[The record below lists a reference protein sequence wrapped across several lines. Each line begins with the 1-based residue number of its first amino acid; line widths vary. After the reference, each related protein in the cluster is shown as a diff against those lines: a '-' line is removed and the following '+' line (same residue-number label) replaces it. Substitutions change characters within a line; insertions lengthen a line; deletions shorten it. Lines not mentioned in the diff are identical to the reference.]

1 MGERELI
8 IFIFL
13 INIIL
18 LIFIVG
24 VVAFIFQYRKRKIEH
39 DKQLIKIN
47 EQHVK
52 DLLSSQIEV
61 QQQTMIDIGKE
72 IHDNLGQKLTL
83 ASIYLQQI
91 PYKKEGGSLI
101 HQTEEVNGLLNE
113 ILRDL
118 RQLSQ
123 TLVNPEF
130 YESDLLVLLKKE
142 VERVNGMTP
151 VQIIMQTTEASLNL
165 NMVQRNA
172 IFRIIQEFV
181 QNCLKHSQCNKI
193 DLNITKNEKTLR
205 FEVSDNGIGFEQ
217 EKSLPGIGLTNM
229 KRRAIELGASY
240 EMESQPGQGTKIILQ
255 LETD

>member
-39 DKQLIKIN
+39 DKELIKIN

-61 QQQTMIDIGKE
+61 QQQTMVDIGKE

-91 PYKKEGGSLI
+91 PYKIEGGSLI
-101 HQTEEVNGLLNE
+101 QQTEEVNGLLNE

-123 TLVNPEF
+123 SLVSPEF

-151 VQIIMQTTEASLNL
+151 VQILMQTTESSLKL

-181 QNCLKHSQCNKI
+181 QNCLKHSRCNKI
-193 DLNITKNEKTLR
+193 DLNITKNEKLLR
-205 FEVSDNGIGFEQ
+205 FEVSDNGIGFEK
-217 EKSLPGIGLTNM
+217 EKGLPGIGLTNM

-240 EMESQPGQGTKIILQ
+240 DLESQPGKGTKIILQ
-255 LETD
+255 LETE